1 MILKTKKQN
10 TLTIILFV
18 IYILVLTRIILFKL
32 PFYSE
37 KAGRIQEINLI
48 PLLGSFDDD
57 GAIVYRE
64 IIGNI
69 LVFIPLGI
77 YICMLKSK
85 WSFVKKS
92 LPIIGLTIAFEVI
105 QYIFAI
111 GRTDIT
117 DILGNA
123 LGGVIGIGIFALLF
137 KIFKNRT
144 IKLVNILA
152 LAMTT
157 CVVLFFAFL
166 FFISWQT
173 HIK

>member
-1 MILKTKKQN
+1 MKQEKRS
-10 TLTIILFV
+10 TLTIVLFV
-18 IYILVLTRIILFKL
+18 LYMLVLTRIILFKL

-37 KAGRIQEINLI
+37 KADWIREINLI
-48 PLLGSFDDD
+48 PLLGSFDDN
-57 GAIVYRE
+57 GVISLGE

-85 WSFVKKS
+85 WSFAKKA
-92 LPIIGLTIAFEVI
+92 LPIIGLTLAFEVI
-105 QYIFAI
+105 QFIFAI

-117 DILGNA
+117 DILGNT
-123 LGGVIGIGIFALLF
+123 LGGIIGIGIYTLLF

-144 IKLVNILA
+144 IKVVNILA
-152 LAMTT
+152 LALTV
-157 CVVLFFAFL
+157 CAVLLFAFL
-166 FFISWQT
+166 LFISQQA